1 MGDRGESFEG
11 FTKIHKA
18 RFNVIKILRTR
29 FKEVPEQVVE
39 VINGINEESVLDL
52 LFTNSITV
60 ADFEAFQKVLNSV
73 IPGN

>member
-1 MGDRGESFEG
+1 MGERGESFEG

-29 FKEVPEQVVE
+29 FKDIPEQVVE
-39 VINGINEESVLDL
+39 VINGINEESVLNL

-60 ADFEAFQKVLNSV
+60 ADFEGFQQVLNRV
-73 IPGN
+73 VDGE